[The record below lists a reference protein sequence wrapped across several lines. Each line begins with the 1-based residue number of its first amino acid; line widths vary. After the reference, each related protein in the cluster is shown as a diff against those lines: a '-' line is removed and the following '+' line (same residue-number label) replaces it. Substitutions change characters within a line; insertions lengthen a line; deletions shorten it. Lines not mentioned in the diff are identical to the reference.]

1 MRISYFSCLQGF
13 AQTEKHV
20 CVQRECGHRWPKQQV
35 RCRDLADFTSKQSS
49 EVWWN
54 MVKLKIV
61 QMARCSDEQHGTA
74 SSSSSQLLMRCLKC
88 HLLSFQHTGSWS
100 SSSGSSEGSPPHLK
114 IHIKSTWSCT
124 VATSCNMLEHKFT
137 AKPWEVRPGSKWLHF
152 ALSVHLSSE
161 HAVPLR
167 STCPFA
173 MAWMDTSARIGRLL
187 QQIPEVL
194 QDRRTARIC

>member
-1 MRISYFSCLQGF
+1 MAGCAPRPAKMETDNFKGEFSLVKQRHGGCSWHFMTFLAFLQNFQGFMRTSYFSCLQGF

-100 SSSGSSEGSPPHLK
+100 SSSGSSEGSP
-114 IHIKSTWSCT
+114 
-124 VATSCNMLEHKFT
+124 
-137 AKPWEVRPGSKWLHF
+137 
-152 ALSVHLSSE
+152 SS
-161 HAVPLR
+161 P
-167 STCPFA
+167 
-173 MAWMDTSARIGRLL
+173 
-187 QQIPEVL
+187 
-194 QDRRTARIC
+194 